1 LKRIHV
7 VLLSLLALMPALATA
22 QRRADGFPGG
32 RLGPPPGAR
41 QRLEAEV
48 FDRFMNKVSRDL
60 RLDAPAR
67 TRLERHVRE
76 TGQQRRM
83 LAQRSVELRRRLNQ
97 AVRDSS
103 RSDAEIGGLLDEFE
117 QLRTREHELW
127 KSDQDAL
134 GRMLTPRQ
142 RAVFTLQFMMMNERI
157 RDLMQQRQPPP
168 GDPNR

>member
-1 LKRIHV
+1 MKRISV
-7 VLLSLLALMPALATA
+7 VVAGLLALLPALVTA
-22 QRRADGFPGG
+22 QGRPNRFPGG
-32 RLGPPPGAR
+32 RMGPPPAER

-60 RLDAPAR
+60 QLDAPAR

-83 LAQRSVELRRRLNQ
+83 LARQSVELRRRLNQ
-97 AVRDSS
+97 AVQDSTTG
-103 RSDAEIGGLLDEFE
+103 DAQITGLLNELE
-117 QLRTREHELW
+117 QLRARENELW

-142 RAVFTLQFMMMNERI
+142 RAVFTLQFMVLNERI
-157 RDLMQQRQPPP
+157 RDLVQQRQPPP
-168 GDPNR
+168 GGRNF